1 MATLTCIKEAGLMP
15 EWGDSLG
22 MIYFD
27 GKIHACAQ
35 ARRAVYLSK
44 LHYTFD
50 INGNIIDTITA
61 PFDARAEVNISTLGG
76 KITVIGGSATGL
88 VDIWQFDPTI
98 AGYTASSWTQ
108 IDSNFVPKIGNRVF
122 AGHGTVNGWFYI
134 FGGVD
139 NNTVYKTQNFTSWTL
154 VGNLP
159 TNIARVCASACFTFQ
174 NKIWVIGGAT
184 NVTNNDASGSGGL
197 FSGNVDGYVYT
208 LDPATD
214 TWTLVHQDKEL
225 FGTFWLDGAANSTAM
240 YVSKG
245 YMSST
250 QLATY
255 SGGSSARQGNNRG
268 LLRSTDGVNWTSIS
282 LTSGNAFFYE
292 SHRRGFL
299 NVGEDIYS
307 LGGFSANDM
316 WKITE

>member
-122 AGHGTVNGWFYI
+122 YQFTVTYTSGTGTGFLRVTGLPFVN
-134 FGGVD
+134 
-139 NNTVYKTQNFTSWTL
+139 
-154 VGNLP
+154 
-159 TNIARVCASACFTFQ
+159 
-174 NKIWVIGGAT
+174 
-184 NVTNNDASGSGGL
+184 ASGSGFNPPQTIAIQNITLSANHYVVGDCPQGQSRIDVYSQPTGGGATADVSYDA
-197 FSGNVDGYVYT
+197 SG
-208 LDPATD
+208 
-214 TWTLVHQDKEL
+214 
-225 FGTFWLDGAANSTAM
+225 
-240 YVSKG
+240 
-245 YMSST
+245 
-250 QLATY
+250 
-255 SGGSSARQGNNRG
+255 
-268 LLRSTDGVNWTSIS
+268 
-282 LTSGNAFFYE
+282 
-292 SHRRGFL
+292 
-299 NVGEDIYS
+299 DIYCS
-307 LGGFSANDM
+307 GQYFIA
-316 WKITE
+316 